1 VRFHASFV
9 KWFNSLTGIVFF
21 PRGQIFP
28 DLFVSVLFWREP
40 RAKTGQKKMVR
51 AKSGHKKKIVRA
63 KSGQKK
69 GFVITE
75 LDRININHTDTTTG
89 LIAMGGPNLTFHL
102 DLKNQPYHNQPS
114 GASSGNESAV
124 EQKRRLCLW

>member
-1 VRFHASFV
+1 MGAAG
-9 KWFNSLTGIVFF
+9 KN
-21 PRGQIFP
+21 
-28 DLFVSVLFWREP
+28 
-40 RAKTGQKKMVR
+40 RAKKNGAGKKR
-51 AKSGHKKKIVRA
+51 AKKKDCAGKKRA
-63 KSGQKK
+63 KK